1 MTRKDKIQHLIVTH
15 LIEEGCLQIT
25 LPDGMIVELGIIKE
39 GKDGSLEKQDDYCW
53 LIASQKEREVSIDSY
68 NLALKYKDGRG
79 KMIVEDSPLSDGMR
93 VFSIV

>member
-15 LIEEGCLQIT
+15 LLEEGCLQIT
-25 LPDGMIVELGIIKE
+25 LPDGMKLELGIIKE

-53 LIASQKEREVSIDSY
+53 LIASQKDREVAIDSY
-68 NLALKYKDGRG
+68 NLALKFQDGKG
-79 KMIVEDSPLSDGMR
+79 KMIIEDSKANDGMR